1 MPDLDGRTVVVTG
14 AARGIG
20 AEYARGLADAGAAVV
35 LLDLADATPVA
46 QAITDGG
53 GLAAAYTCDVTD
65 QESVESAFADSAEQF
80 GGIDVVVEQRR
91 DLRRP
96 HSPTVL
102 RHPRRAEWDAVMRV
116 NVRGVATCSAAAL
129 DFFAERGRGKIV
141 NIASATAF
149 KGVPLMAHYVA
160 SKGAV
165 IALTRALARELGAM
179 NVTVNAIAP
188 GLTES
193 DAFVEN
199 EAWSEEMWTSNV
211 ATRCLQRPQA
221 PSDLVGTL
229 VFLASGASDFITGQT
244 IVVDGGSVTH

>member
-80 GGIDVVVEQRR
+80 GGIDVVVNNAAIFADLTPQRFS
-91 DLRRP
+91 DIP
-96 HSPTVL
+96 D
-102 RHPRRAEWDAVMRV
+102 AEWDAVMRV

>member
-20 AEYARGLADAGAAVV
+20 AEYARGLAGAGAAVA

-46 QAITDGG
+46 RAITDGG
-53 GLAAAYTCDVTD
+53 GLAAATTCDVTD
-65 QESVESAFADSAEQF
+65 QASVESAFADSAEQF
-80 GGIDVVVEQRR
+80 GGIDVVVNNAAIFADLTPQRFA
-91 DLRRP
+91 DIP
-96 HSPTVL
+96 D
-102 RHPRRAEWDAVMRV
+102 AEWDAVMRV

-129 DFFAERGRGKIV
+129 DFFAERGGGKIV

-165 IALTRALARELGAM
+165 IALTRALARELGGM

-193 DAFVEN
+193 DAFVDN
-199 EAWSEEMWTSNV
+199 EAWSEEMWTNNV
-211 ATRCLQRPQA
+211 ATRCLQRPQV